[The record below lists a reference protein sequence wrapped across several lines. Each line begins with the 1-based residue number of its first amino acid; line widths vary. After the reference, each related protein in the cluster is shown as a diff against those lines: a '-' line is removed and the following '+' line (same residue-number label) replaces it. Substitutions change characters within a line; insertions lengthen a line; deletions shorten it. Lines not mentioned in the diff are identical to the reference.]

1 MLQTAY
7 TSRTRRKC
15 VKIRILGDDKLENSV
30 VGVNCVQSTCFTE
43 LSNGHARIWFFFP
56 DRNSTLWEIVFPWW
70 WKRGLRWLLFSGSFL
85 QVMFTLLF
93 CLIPKEIRT
102 TCLVDNL
109 QLFFLHFYFKRP
121 LIDDRFCCSAISFNN
136 YLSSLSVYIWVYIKH
151 SLILHT
157 SQYFWLAAFRNQR
170 NKPINCLKRRQT
182 FFFFCKFWKLGRTS
196 YKKMNKHK
204 QVIFNNIQKYHIYFT
219 NILVHEFQHRYVKSK

>member
-1 MLQTAY
+1 MYRALASQNY
-7 TSRTRRKC
+7 RMGMRES
-15 VKIRILGDDKLENSV
+15 E
-30 VGVNCVQSTCFTE
+30 
-43 LSNGHARIWFFFP
+43 FFSLIGTQHFG
-56 DRNSTLWEIVFPWW
+56 
-70 WKRGLRWLLFSGSFL
+70 KLFSPDGENVACNDYYFLVAFYSFNTGKNTTFT

-109 QLFFLHFYFKRP
+109 QLFFYTF
-121 LIDDRFCCSAISFNN
+121 ISNAHWLMIGFAVQQ
-136 YLSSLSVYIWVYIKH
+136 YVSIKSQFFICLWVYIKH

-182 FFFFCKFWKLGRTS
+182 FFFL
-196 YKKMNKHK
+196 
-204 QVIFNNIQKYHIYFT
+204 Q
-219 NILVHEFQHRYVKSK
+219 ILEIR

>member
-85 QVMFTLLF
+85 QLQYWEIYNVHTGYVHIHLLF
-93 CLIPKEIRT
+93 CLIPKEILT

-109 QLFFLHFYFKRP
+109 QLFFTLLFQTP
-121 LIDDRFCCSAISFNN
+121 
-136 YLSSLSVYIWVYIKH
+136 
-151 SLILHT
+151 T
-157 SQYFWLAAFRNQR
+157 FWWSGLLFSN
-170 NKPINCLKRRQT
+170 
-182 FFFFCKFWKLGRTS
+182 
-196 YKKMNKHK
+196 
-204 QVIFNNIQKYHIYFT
+204 IFQ
-219 NILVHEFQHRYVKSK
+219 

>member
-43 LSNGHARIWFFFP
+43 LSNGHARIWFGTQHFG
-56 DRNSTLWEIVFPWW
+56 
-70 WKRGLRWLLFSGSFL
+70 KLFSPDGENVACDDYYFLVAFYSFNTGKYTTFT

-109 QLFFLHFYFKRP
+109 QLFFYTFISNAHL
-121 LIDDRFCCSAISFNN
+121 LMIGFCCSAISFNN
-136 YLSSLSVYIWVYIKH
+136 YLSSLFVYEY
-151 SLILHT
+151 T
-157 SQYFWLAAFRNQR
+157 
-170 NKPINCLKRRQT
+170 
-182 FFFFCKFWKLGRTS
+182 
-196 YKKMNKHK
+196 
-204 QVIFNNIQKYHIYFT
+204 
-219 NILVHEFQHRYVKSK
+219 